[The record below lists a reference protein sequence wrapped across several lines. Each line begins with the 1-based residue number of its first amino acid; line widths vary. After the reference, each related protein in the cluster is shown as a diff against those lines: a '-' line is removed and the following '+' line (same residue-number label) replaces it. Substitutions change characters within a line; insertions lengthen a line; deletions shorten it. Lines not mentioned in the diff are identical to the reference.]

1 MIKRIHYWN
10 VWRKRYPNSLTDS
23 LAVLFGLKWSASFE
37 ITAIAEEQKEWEK
50 ILQEARNAIARLHNA
65 CIDISLKMEKGENNN
80 D

>member
-23 LAVLFGLKWSASFE
+23 LAVLFGLKRSASFE

-50 ILQEARNAIARLHNA
+50 VLQEARNAIERLRNA
-65 CIDISLKMEKGENNN
+65 VTDISTKIEKGE
-80 D
+80 